1 MGNMLNTFGLLSS
14 LYITLFGALFLF
26 AASNKQ
32 YRNRYYLSLFFFN
45 GFILFAGH
53 VFSFFEYWKAFRYF
67 DFAFLASL
75 LMFYPLYFRY
85 LNSAFGYKI
94 SSVKWP
100 FHYAPA
106 MVIGTLMLVS
116 SYSFDWETYQSYMN
130 NNLYGLPLDGLNSL
144 ILSVLYKG
152 ARAIHIVQILFYNSV
167 SLIYILRTRKNIQNS
182 FSNLDRFQLRYF
194 YAVNFV
200 FLIFMAI
207 PGIYVTI
214 IGRTPL
220 TENNY
225 LLGTVAFLFTFLYL
239 ILGMVGLRQKAFTE
253 SEIQK
258 NEEVQILPNKEDKEY
273 RVLKAELLKYFAEL
287 SPWQNPNLNIWDV
300 SKALASNRT
309 YISQL
314 INKEFQCNFNTF
326 VNNYRIE
333 EAKMLLQN
341 GKHSNSSLAHIAE
354 LAGFGSTSSF
364 VRVFK
369 QRTGKT
375 PVKYKEEG

>member
-32 YRNRYYLSLFFFN
+32 YRNRYYLSLFFIN

-53 VFSFFEYWKAFRYF
+53 VFSFYEYWKAFRYF

-94 SSVKWP
+94 SSLKWVYH
-100 FHYAPA
+100 FAPA
-106 MVIGTLMLVS
+106 IVIGALMLVA
-116 SYSFDWETYQSYMN
+116 SYSFNWETYQTYMN
-130 NNLYGLPLDGLNSL
+130 NNLYGLPLDGVNAL

-152 ARAIHIVQILFYNSV
+152 ARVIHIVQILFYNSV
-167 SLIYILRTRKNIQNS
+167 SLVYILRTRKNIQNS

-194 YAVNFV
+194 YVVNFV

-225 LLGTVAFLFTFLYL
+225 LLGTVAFLFTFLYI

-253 SEIQK
+253 FEFQK
-258 NEEVQILPNKEDKEY
+258 NRELQTLPIKEGKEY
-273 RVLKAELLKYFAEL
+273 PVLKTELSKYFEER
-287 SPWQNPNLNIWDV
+287 SPWQNPNLNIWDI
-300 SKALASNRT
+300 SKALGSNRT
-309 YISQL
+309 YVSQL
-314 INKEFQCNFNTF
+314 INKEFHCNFNTY
-326 VNNYRIE
+326 VNNYRIK
-333 EAKMLLQN
+333 EAKRLLQN
-341 GKHSNSSLAHIAE
+341 GEHSNSSLAQIAE

-369 QRTGKT
+369 QGTGKT